1 MDVGN
6 RKGFPLWAVALLR
19 KCHGFEATP
28 SSDMFFQVD
37 RLSAATRFRELK
49 QCLSA
54 PRRSVQATGQRA
66 EVELAL
72 ESASDRLRPG
82 PVLLRHLGPGHGSG
96 FAFSRRRRLAGT
108 AALVADYAFEARR
121 KSMQVS
127 PEGTSVVYRVFHVWY
142 HSLIMRWLDDALY
155 ARSAYPGDREFPNRV
170 PDLAIL
176 ELSMDVPELQ
186 LECAIAHDD
195 EMAALGRAP
204 RGRDRMRRSIWRH
217 PTDGW
222 LDLSGRAQGRL
233 CRENYACLG

>member
-6 RKGFPLWAVALLR
+6 PKGFPLWAVALLG

-72 ESASDRLRPG
+72 ESASDRLWPG

-127 PEGTSVVYRVFHVWY
+127 PEGSVVYRVFHVWY
-142 HSLIMRWLDDALY
+142 HSLIMRWGLDDALY

-186 LECAIAHDD
+186 LECAIATI
-195 EMAALGRAP
+195 MKWRLWVARPGP
-204 RGRDRMRRSIWRH
+204 GSGCSPRSIWRH

-222 LDLSGRAQGRL
+222 LDLSGRA
-233 CRENYACLG
+233 